1 MPTLIERVATAT
13 TGRDRVLDAAKAV
26 ALLLVVLGH
35 SLAWHVL
42 PDGEPVS
49 VLGEVPG
56 LIVLTW
62 LFQVLPLFFAAGAV
76 ANAASWQR
84 HGTGPYLAHRS
95 RRLLTPV
102 VVYASFWTV
111 ALLPLSAVSDEAAA
125 VGKFLAQLL
134 WFAGAYLLVS
144 ALVPVTARWRN
155 RPALTLTLWLALV
168 VAIDVLRVRGAP
180 EAVAWLNFLL
190 VWGLL
195 HQVGYWL
202 PQLRRASRPL
212 LLAGAAAAVGLAV
225 TIAAIGPYAMSLV
238 TVSSD
243 EGLSN
248 LSPPS
253 VVLAC
258 YGIGQILL
266 LAAAY
271 PALSRWLS
279 RPRVWAPVALFG
291 SRGFEVYLWHIP
303 LVGIVAGVAILLSW
317 SVPPLSAWWWVV
329 HLSVAVVIV
338 PLAWLLA
345 GPMGSL
351 ARRLDHLPRRF
362 AMPAALVAVFGAA
375 LVLHISVTGFGAWW
389 GTGMLGLPGAAAL
402 NLVVLLLLW
411 QGLGAKAG
419 EGGPA
424 GGGAAAGAARR

>member
-1 MPTLIERVATAT
+1 MTTLVERVATAT
-13 TGRDRVLDAAKAV
+13 AGRDRVLDAAKAV

-84 HGTGPYLAHRS
+84 YGTADYLVHRS

-102 VVYASFWTV
+102 VLYATFWTV
-111 ALLPLSAVSDEAAA
+111 LLLPLSALSDEVAG

-144 ALVPVTARWRN
+144 ALVPVTARWRT
-155 RPALTLTLWLALV
+155 RPGLTLALWLALIL
-168 VAIDVLRVRGAP
+168 AIDVLRVRGAP
-180 EAVAWLNFLL
+180 EAVAWLNFPL

-195 HQVGYWL
+195 HQVGYHL
-202 PQLRRASRPL
+202 PQLRRAARPV
-212 LLAGAAAAVGLAV
+212 LLAGAAVAVGLALA
-225 TIAAIGPYAMSLV
+225 IAAIGPYAMSLV

-243 EGLSN
+243 EELSN

-303 LVGIVAGVAILLSW
+303 LVGIAAGAAILVAW
-317 SVPPLSAWWWVV
+317 SVPPLSPWWWVV
-329 HLSVAVVIV
+329 HLAVAAVTVL
-338 PLAWLLA
+338 LAWLLA

-351 ARRLDHLPRRF
+351 ARRLDRVPRLF
-362 AMPAALVAVFGAA
+362 AVPAAVVAALGSL

-389 GTGMLGLPGAAAL
+389 GPGMLGLPGAAAL
-402 NLVVLLLLW
+402 NLLLLLLLW
-411 QGLGAKAG
+411 QGAGPGAV
-419 EGGPA
+419 
-424 GGGAAAGAARR
+424 ARPRARGVDSG